1 MSWKVKTSYI
11 SCMYHHFQNMLD
23 GFLAFY
29 LWYLLVMHCTVA
41 PLSIILATR
50 SFGDESTVSGCRR
63 QVPEV

>member
-1 MSWKVKTSYI
+1 
-11 SCMYHHFQNMLD
+11 MYHHFQNMLD

-50 SFGDESTVSGCRR
+50 SFGDESTVSGCRW